1 MIPHSIFWKFPLT
14 WSGIFESK
22 MFFLRFSILS
32 AYTEN
37 TRKVLNVYREFAESI
52 YLYSKN
58 TRKVFKGTQE

>member
-32 AYTEN
+32 AYSEN
-37 TRKVLNVYREFAESI
+37 TRKVLNVYREFVESI
-52 YLYSKN
+52 
-58 TRKVFKGTQE
+58 